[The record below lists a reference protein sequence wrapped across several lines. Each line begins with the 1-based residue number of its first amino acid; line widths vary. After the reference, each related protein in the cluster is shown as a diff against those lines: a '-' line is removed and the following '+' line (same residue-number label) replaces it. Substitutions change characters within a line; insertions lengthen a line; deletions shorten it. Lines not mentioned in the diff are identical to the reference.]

1 MLPRVNCRWR
11 VPDGHGHLPP
21 LRSHLARYD
30 AHVMARPA
38 RVLLLDGVRALGL
51 ELLLL
56 LAFLAIVWW
65 AAD

>member
-1 MLPRVNCRWR
+1 
-11 VPDGHGHLPP
+11 
-21 LRSHLARYD
+21 
-30 AHVMARPA
+30 MARPA